1 MFKIIFLSSNNVK
14 ISHVAYLLK
23 DYDVELMPPPDY
35 GRPYIEPRIYDRDK
49 LLEQSIVSANQR
61 LARKISS
68 KDDADPISL
77 KFDLSTSVENF
88 YIPSDHQQRIFFIED
103 TSVVI
108 EALSEVVECPGVDIK
123 YWMRDNDFA
132 SVDKALKRKRNNRK
146 VSVRSDIVLYLPPA
160 LREKGAEDEI
170 YKVFTG
176 QSVGRLVE
184 QEREFEVNSLYPWLD
199 NKTFNK
205 WFVPDGEREVI
216 SLLPIDLA
224 LKYDFRKKAID
235 QMLMFLEQ
243 KNIVKKRGAI
253 PAQIPYSQ
261 IELFPSFDFVFCG
274 PTCSGKTVL
283 AFFMSKKFGY
293 LHIEA
298 SDFMKKIFHERH
310 GLDSQLDIHLFAKEA
325 LALDVGV
332 VANQIA
338 DYILTNQPYRFV
350 VTGFRSAQEVKILQ
364 ARLNREDIRLIYIDS
379 PVYVRFLRNQSRGRS
394 DRTDDYH
401 NFVRRNEVQDS
412 MGLSDIKQ
420 ISELIENN
428 STLFSY
434 LRAAVRCLIPSD
446 THIDNFKY
454 DVSGKKTF
462 LPLEQVIILSLF
474 FEEEEGRTPL
484 TTSEIAVSIA
494 SRLSGLRVKGEEKL
508 VLVNKNNVS
517 RYFNQKYNIH
527 FKIIKSD
534 KAIKYQLSQTGKSAA
549 IAIFRRL
556 AER

>member
-49 LLEQSIVSANQR
+49 LLEQSIASANQR
-61 LARKISS
+61 LARKISL
-68 KDDADPISL
+68 KDDTDPISL

-108 EALSEVVECPGVDIK
+108 DALSGAAEYPGVDIK
-123 YWMRDNDFA
+123 YWMRDNDFS
-132 SVDKALKRKRNNRK
+132 SVDKALKRRKNNRK

-160 LREKGAEDEI
+160 LREKGGEEEI

-176 QSVGRLVE
+176 KSVGKLVE
-184 QEREFEVNSLYPWLD
+184 QEKEFDVNSLYPWLD
-199 NKTFNK
+199 NRTFNK
-205 WFVPDGEREVI
+205 WFVPDGEQEVI
-216 SLLPIDLA
+216 SLLPIDVA

-235 QMLMFLEQ
+235 QMLLFLEQ
-243 KNIVKKRGAI
+243 KNIVKRRGAV

-261 IELFPSFDFVFCG
+261 IELFPSFDFTFCG

-283 AFFMSKKFGY
+283 AFFMSRKFGY

-298 SDFMKKIFHERH
+298 SDFMKKIFYERH
-310 GLDSQLDIHLFAKEA
+310 GLDSPLDIHAFAKEA

-332 VANQIA
+332 VANQVA

-350 VTGFRSAQEVKILQ
+350 VTGFRSAQEIKVLQ
-364 ARLNREDIRLIYIDS
+364 SRLNRDDIRLIYIDS
-379 PVYVRFLRNQSRGRS
+379 PVDVRFLRNQSRGRS
-394 DRTDDYH
+394 DRTDDYQH
-401 NFVRRNEVQDS
+401 FVRRNEVQDS
-412 MGLSDIKQ
+412 MGLSDIKE
-420 ISELIENN
+420 ISELIENDG
-428 STLFSY
+428 TLFSY
-434 LRAAVRCLIPSD
+434 LRGAVRELIPSD
-446 THIDNFKY
+446 THVDNFKY
-454 DVSGKKTF
+454 DVIGKKKF
-462 LPLEQVIILSLF
+462 LPLEQVIVLSLF
-474 FEEEEGRTPL
+474 LEEEDGRVPL
-484 TTSEIAVSIA
+484 TTSEIASSIA
-494 SRLSGLRVKGEEKL
+494 SRLSRLRIKGEESV

-527 FKIIKSD
+527 FKVVKID
-534 KAIKYQLSQTGKSAA
+534 KAVKYQLSQTGKSAA
-549 IAIFRRL
+549 IAILRRL